1 MVPAPRLARL
11 TGRANRRAGRAR
23 ARASVRTMPPVLP
36 VASRALLESCRRLG
50 LDADGLARRAGV
62 DAARL
67 ADPDARLPAEQADAL
82 WREAFA
88 AAGDPF
94 LALHAAEATPFG
106 AFTALDY
113 LAASSATL
121 GEGLSRVAAYF
132 PLVDPRGRIDVRP
145 ASGAVALV
153 FQAIGGRPLPPPA
166 QEYTLAVLCLRAR
179 QVASAPWKPGEV
191 RFTFPRPAE
200 TREHARVFEVEPVFD
215 ARQAALVLPRA
226 AWELPTRAPD
236 PGLSSLLD
244 QHARRLAGAAAES
257 LADQVRAA
265 IAADLPGREPALE
278 AVARRLGQSR
288 RSLQRRLGASGT
300 SFAALV
306 SEVRR
311 GRAEDFLA
319 SRDVSVAEVSWL
331 LGFSEQSA
339 FTRAFRRWTGRS
351 PTEYRRG
358 AAASPAAR

>member
-1 MVPAPRLARL
+1 MDAQ
-11 TGRANRRAGRAR
+11 
-23 ARASVRTMPPVLP
+23 VLP
-36 VASRALLESCRRLG
+36 VASRALVESCRRLG
-50 LDADGLARRAGV
+50 LDAEDLLGRAGV
-62 DAARL
+62 EAARL
-67 ADPDARLPAEQADAL
+67 ADPDARLPAGQADAL

-88 AAGDPF
+88 AAGDPC

-121 GEGLSRVAAYF
+121 GEGLARVAAYF

-153 FQAIGGRPLPPPA
+153 FHATAGRALPPPA

-179 QVASAPWKPGEV
+179 QVASAPWKPDQV
-191 RFTFPRPAE
+191 RFTFPRPQGAG
-200 TREHARVFEVEPVFD
+200 EHARLFEVEPRFE

-244 QHARRLAGAAAES
+244 DHARRLAGAAAAES
-257 LADQVRAA
+257 LADQVRSA

-306 SEVRR
+306 AGVRR
-311 GRAEDFLA
+311 ERAESFLA
-319 SRDVSVAEVSWL
+319 SREVSVAEVSWL